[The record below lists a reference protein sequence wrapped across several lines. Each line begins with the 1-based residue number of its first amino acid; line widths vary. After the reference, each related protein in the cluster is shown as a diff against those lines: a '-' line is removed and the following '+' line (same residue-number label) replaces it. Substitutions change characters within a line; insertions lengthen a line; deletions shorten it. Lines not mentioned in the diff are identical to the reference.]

1 VPEPKHPIARPGPG
15 RPRRFAK
22 FENFE
27 ADLPDVMTKRPA
39 YCDGIGIYNG
49 ASGCTVHLKIRMPLG
64 GVHNG
69 RMVPIGGAVE
79 IKKGK
84 RASWTWQELIE
95 ERDRIQKLADH
106 GEPLEAVQV
115 PTFAAHAEEWLDRKK
130 STLKS
135 FGVTQGNVNR
145 SLVPAFGNMALDA
158 ITVGDVNRWIGKKR
172 ATLKP
177 GTVQRELNTLNA
189 ILNDAVRNGLID
201 RNPAT
206 WADKI
211 KGVEARQ
218 RFVTGQE
225 WKTILATCE
234 RIEKEQEDKREQTPH
249 RIRGWLRHY
258 VAWAYNSGMRRA
270 EILAL
275 EWDNV
280 REVDAEHT
288 VVEVLNSKSDK
299 SRFVSCTPEMKAI
312 IEALRALPRMDG
324 DNRLFPLSMT
334 TLKRSLAAL
343 WKATGLNDV
352 RLHDLRRSHATILMS
367 KGIDPRTI
375 AGRLGHSGTAM
386 LAKHYAVD
394 RGDKEAAAAFA

>member
-1 VPEPKHPIARPGPG
+1 MQQPKRPVGRPG
-15 RPRRFAK
+15 RYAK
-22 FENFE
+22 FDRFE
-27 ADLPDVMTKRPA
+27 ADLPDLMKKRPA
-39 YCDGIGIYNG
+39 YCDGIGLFKG
-49 ASGCTVHLKIRMPLG
+49 ATSSTVWLKIRMPLG
-64 GVHNG
+64 GVYNG
-69 RMVPIGGAVE
+69 RTVPIGGSVE

-95 ERDRIQKLADH
+95 ERDRLQKLADH
-106 GEPLEAVQV
+106 GEALEATQT
-115 PTFAAHAEEWLDRKK
+115 PTFAVHAGEWLERKK

-145 SLVPAFGNMALDA
+145 SLVPAFGKMALDA
-158 ITVGDVNRWIGKKR
+158 ITVGDVNKWIGKKR

-177 GTVQRELNTLNA
+177 ATVQRELNTFNA
-189 ILNDAVRNGLID
+189 IMNDAVKNGLID

-206 WADKI
+206 WADKP
-211 KGVEARQ
+211 KGAEARQ
-218 RFVTGQE
+218 RFITVDE
-225 WKTILATCE
+225 YKTILATCE
-234 RIEKEQEDKREQTPH
+234 RIEREQEEKCEQTPH
-249 RIRGWLRHY
+249 RIRGWLRHF
-258 VAWAYNSGMRRA
+258 VSWAYNSGMRRA

-275 EWDNV
+275 HWHNV
-280 REVDAEHT
+280 REVDEEHT
-288 VVEVLNSKSDK
+288 VVEVLNTKGNK

-312 IEALRALPRMDG
+312 LTALKALPRMEG
-324 DNRLFPLSMT
+324 DDRLFPLSMT
-334 TLKRSLAAL
+334 TLKRNLAAL
-343 WKATGLNDV
+343 WKATGLKDV

>member
-1 VPEPKHPIARPGPG
+1 MQQPKRPVGRPG
-15 RPRRFAK
+15 RHAK
-22 FENFE
+22 FERFE
-27 ADLPDVMTKRPA
+27 ADLPDIMTKRPA
-39 YCDGIGIYNG
+39 YCDGIGLFKG
-49 ASGCTVHLKIRMPLG
+49 ATACTVWLKIRLPLG
-64 GVHNG
+64 GVYNG
-69 RMVPIGGAVE
+69 RTVPIGGAVE

-95 ERDRIQKLADH
+95 ERDRLQKLADH
-106 GEPLEAVQV
+106 GKPLEADEV
-115 PTFAAHAEEWLDRKK
+115 PTFVTHAGEWLERKK

-145 SLVPAFGNMALDA
+145 SLVPAFGKKALNA
-158 ITVGDVNRWIGKKR
+158 ITVGDVNKWIGKKR

-189 ILNDAVRNGLID
+189 ILNDAVRNGLIE

-218 RFVTGQE
+218 RFVTEQE
-225 WKTILATCE
+225 WETILATCE
-234 RIEKEQEDKREQTPH
+234 RIEAEQEDKKEQTPH

-280 REVDAEHT
+280 REVDKDHT